1 VSDQAKPVGEQT
13 KYRARKVAILASSPV
28 SLFELGC
35 ATELFATSRPDIADW
50 YHGEVINCSS
60 EPLLAAG
67 GLTLQVKPF
76 SSLAGFDDVL
86 IPYWPT
92 ELVASAD
99 LIEEIEAVYDRG
111 GRVWSFCSGVFL
123 LAQTCLL
130 AGQAVTTHWR
140 YKDRLLNKFPE
151 LDYRGDILYCFDDRI
166 GCSAGSAAALDLGL
180 EVVRRDYGFE
190 IANRVAKR
198 LLAHL
203 HRQGGQ
209 SQFVEA
215 PVPRHPDLLSEVMDW
230 ALNNMDQVFSVEQ
243 LAQRACMSRRSF
255 DRKFRSALNQSPKSW
270 LIEQRLNLA
279 RAQLERGQVDVE
291 AVALSVG
298 FMNAA
303 SLRHHF
309 NRQIG
314 LSPSQYRRQFNR

>member
-1 VSDQAKPVGEQT
+1 MNEQANKKP
-13 KYRARKVAILASSPV
+13 RKVAILASSPV

-35 ATELFATSRPDIADW
+35 ATELFAVPRPDIDHW
-50 YHGEVINCSS
+50 YHGEVINISS

-67 GLTLQVKPF
+67 GLALQAKTF
-76 SSLAGFDDVL
+76 NALAEFDDVL

-92 ELVASAD
+92 EQEASAN
-99 LIEEIEAVYDRG
+99 LIEEIEAVYNRG
-111 GRVWSFCSGVFL
+111 GRIWSFCSGVFL
-123 LAQTCLL
+123 LAQTGLL

-140 YKDRLLNKFPE
+140 YQERLREKFPALE
-151 LDYRGDILYCFDDRI
+151 YRGDILYCFDDRI

-180 EVVRRDYGFE
+180 EIIRRDYGFE

-230 ALNNMDQVFSVEQ
+230 ALSNMDQVMSVEQ

-255 DRKFRSALNQSPKSW
+255 DRKFRSTLNQSPKTW
-270 LIEQRLNLA
+270 LIRQRLNLA
-279 RAQLERGQVDVE
+279 RALLERGQVDME
-291 AVALSVG
+291 SVALDTG
-298 FMNAA
+298 FTNAA

>member
-1 VSDQAKPVGEQT
+1 MNDQVKSQ
-13 KYRARKVAILASSPV
+13 ARKVAILAVAPV

-35 ATELFATSRPDIADW
+35 ATELFATPRPDIEDW
-50 YHGEVINCSS
+50 YCGEVINCSS
-60 EPLLAAG
+60 EPLLAVG
-67 GLTLQVKPF
+67 GLTLQANSY
-76 SSLAGFDDVL
+76 SSLADFDDVL
-86 IPYWPT
+86 IPYWPI
-92 ELVASAD
+92 ERVAAIN
-99 LIEEIEAVYDRG
+99 LIKEIEALYDRG

-123 LAQTCLL
+123 LAQTRLL
-130 AGQAVTTHWR
+130 QDQAVTTHWR
-140 YKDRLLNKFPE
+140 YKERLLEKFPE

-180 EVVRRDYGFE
+180 EIIKRDYGFE

-215 PVPRHPDLLSEVMDW
+215 PVPRHPDLLSDVLDW
-230 ALNNMDQVFSVEQ
+230 ALNNLDQAISVEQ

-255 DRKFRSALNQSPKSW
+255 DRKFRSTLNQSPKDW
-270 LIEQRLNLA
+270 LVQQRLNLA
-279 RAQLERGQVDVE
+279 RALLERGQVDME
-291 AVALSVG
+291 AVALNTG

-314 LSPSQYRRQFNR
+314 LSPSQYRRQFSR